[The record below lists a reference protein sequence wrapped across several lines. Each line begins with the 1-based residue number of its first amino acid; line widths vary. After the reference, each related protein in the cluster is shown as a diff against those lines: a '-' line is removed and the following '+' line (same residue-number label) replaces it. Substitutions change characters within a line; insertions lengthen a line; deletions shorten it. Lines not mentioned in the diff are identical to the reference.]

1 MRARIRT
8 CVGMHN
14 IFYYNEK
21 KVADREAECIYAGNF
36 LQDPE
41 QLTRHDKK
49 QRFEEQLLLNQQ
61 TRRSAV
67 SVVLEFA
74 PGEKLEKDDLID
86 IARDIMQG
94 IGYER
99 QPYLVYR
106 HDDTAHQHLH
116 IISTKIRH
124 DGNRIPESFIG
135 VRLLQPARKAAEEKY
150 GLAKTTAKGQ
160 KRHDPREKVQY
171 GKEQTWQAM
180 ADTLK
185 YVVET
190 YRYRSLQELNAVLS
204 LYNLTVKGGRKGTR
218 LNDHRGLIYQ
228 VIDETGK
235 VRNAPVKA
243 SDFDFKP
250 TLDNLEKR
258 FSANTAQHL
267 NAHRPHTALDHVID
281 SQPQTHAQFADLLRR
296 NRLALIPPNAQ
307 QTPANPPIPT
317 NSPTPNASRMPAAPQ
332 TVANQPT
339 PDLFVVD
346 LTTNTVLTP
355 ADLGNDYTATAIR
368 QRLGFDPFTR
378 TPMENNIRNTE
389 TQQLKPQ
396 HKRGLHH

>member
-1 MRARIRT
+1 
-8 CVGMHN
+8 MHN
-14 IFYYNEK
+14 VFYYNEK
-21 KVADREAECIYAGNF
+21 KVAGHDAECIYAGNF

-41 QLTRHDKK
+41 QLTRHEKK
-49 QRFEEQLLLNQQ
+49 QRFDEQILLNPQ

-74 PGEKLEKDDLID
+74 PGENLGKDDLID
-86 IARDIMQG
+86 IARDIMRD

-116 IISTKIRH
+116 VISTKIRH
-124 DGNRIPESFIG
+124 NGNRIPESFIG

-150 GLAKTTAKGQ
+150 HLAKTAVKDQ
-160 KRHDPREKVQY
+160 KRHDPREKIQY

-190 YRYRSLQELNAVLS
+190 YHYRSLQELDAVLG
-204 LYNLTVKGGRKGTR
+204 LYNLTVKGGREGTR
-218 LNDHRGLIYQ
+218 LNNYRGLIYQ

-250 TLDNLEKR
+250 TLDNLERR
-258 FSANTAQHL
+258 FSANTAQHR
-267 NAHRPHTALDHVID
+267 NIDRPRMILDQLIGGH
-281 SQPQTHAQFADLLRR
+281 PQTHAQFADGLRR
-296 NRLALIPPNAQ
+296 NRLALRPP
-307 QTPANPPIPT
+307 PAP
-317 NSPTPNASRMPAAPQ
+317 R
-332 TVANQPT
+332 T
-339 PDLFVVD
+339 PDLFLVD
-346 LTTNTVLTP
+346 LATNTVLTP
-355 ADLGNDYTATAIR
+355 ADLGNDYTAKTLH
-368 QRLGFDPFTR
+368 QRLGFDPFTAS
-378 TPMENNIRNTE
+378 PQKSIIENTLPR
-389 TQQLKPQ
+389 Q